1 MTVSFEEAALS
12 VFEGS
17 SLQVCTA
24 MSLPAER
31 LVSADITIVGGSAQ
45 LTADFVLSPSTQTLT
60 FEIGSTRSCVTVQ
73 AIDDFSLESDEDF
86 TLSLESSDVFVVIS
100 PTDGSSLITIPNENS
115 KKGLKFELWLHIN
128 CNAILY
134 NILAAVNVAFQSPTY
149 VVEEGTSGQVCGQLS
164 SGAAIPVTV
173 ALLVSDNTALENVDF
188 TISSQSITFPPGSI
202 LSCTNVLA
210 TDDSI
215 LEGDESFSL
224 TLVPE
229 LSAVLPTG
237 TATVTIPNRNSML
250 REKSFHDS

>member
-17 SLQVCTA
+17 SLQVCA
-24 MSLPAER
+24 VMSLPAER
-31 LVSADITIVGGSAQ
+31 LVTADVTIVGGSAQ

-100 PTDGSSLITIPNENS
+100 PTDGSSLITILNENS
-115 KKGLKFELWLHIN
+115 KKGLNFELWLHIH

-134 NILAAVNVAFQSPTY
+134 ILAAVNVAFQSPTY

-164 SGAAIPVTV
+164 SGAAIPITV
-173 ALLVSDNTALENVDF
+173 ALLVSGNTALENVDF

-215 LEGDESFSL
+215 LEGDELFTL
-224 TLVPE
+224 TFVPE

-250 REKSFHDS
+250 REKIFHDS